1 MNPYRTVVGC
11 FSSGLLQMTS
21 VLTACYWKI
30 FLKTKK
36 FLTIKIK
43 IFVKIVLKMSK
54 SYRIIDTPTL

>member
-1 MNPYRTVVGC
+1 
-11 FSSGLLQMTS
+11 MTS
-21 VLTACYWKI
+21 VLIAWYWKI
-30 FLKTKK
+30 FLKAKK